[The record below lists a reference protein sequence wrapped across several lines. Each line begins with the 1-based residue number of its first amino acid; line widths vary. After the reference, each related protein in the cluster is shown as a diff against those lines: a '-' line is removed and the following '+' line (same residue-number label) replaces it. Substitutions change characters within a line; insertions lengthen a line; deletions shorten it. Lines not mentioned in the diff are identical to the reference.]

1 MCQPEPA
8 GLFPLSYNTII
19 AKVVGFWKGRFTSI
33 TLGRIIRLLI
43 YILRNDF
50 EGDRKVALETREKKS
65 EFLKPLLSNLKKVA
79 LQYRTTFFRGGP
91 TRKKIHFS
99 PTWKKRSELT
109 KSLFTDLKKIKV
121 CRTAFLIPA
130 KWYEFSLKVKVM
142 GSNPDYLLKS
152 FLLLKETKVWL
163 IHFNLI
169 FTEHTLRNLLVQV
182 AQYQHRVIR
191 SGAW

>member
-79 LQYRTTFFRGGP
+79 LQYRTTF
-91 TRKKIHFS
+91 S
-99 PTWKKRSELT
+99 PTWNKRSEFT

-182 AQYQHRVIR
+182 AQYQHRVRR